1 MFLKNN
7 LIKKVFLRFA
17 GDAIKWPTIIPLV
30 GAAHMIMERDA
41 LNILQ
46 VVEILKVLKS
56 LLKSLPSFILK
67 IIRNDLPNSELVPF
81 NSSYEYCVWR
91 TNSELAINGGWKCPS
106 EFITKLDILNIFT
119 KIFFSVFA
127 NKPEDFENVTYG
139 LSECALQRADAA
151 QKRCHED
158 KEFNRFTVESAIYT
172 RSAAEADGLDP

>member
-1 MFLKNN
+1 
-7 LIKKVFLRFA
+7 
-17 GDAIKWPTIIPLV
+17 
-30 GAAHMIMERDA
+30 MIMERDA

-106 EFITKLDILNIFT
+106 EFITKLDILNILLKFPSVFLLINLKTLKILLMDYLNVRSKEPMLLKNDAT
-119 KIFFSVFA
+119 KIKNLIVLLLNQPFIQEVLLKQMDLIRKRKFF
-127 NKPEDFENVTYG
+127 FEIY
-139 LSECALQRADAA
+139 LS
-151 QKRCHED
+151 K
-158 KEFNRFTVESAIYT
+158 NY
-172 RSAAEADGLDP
+172 